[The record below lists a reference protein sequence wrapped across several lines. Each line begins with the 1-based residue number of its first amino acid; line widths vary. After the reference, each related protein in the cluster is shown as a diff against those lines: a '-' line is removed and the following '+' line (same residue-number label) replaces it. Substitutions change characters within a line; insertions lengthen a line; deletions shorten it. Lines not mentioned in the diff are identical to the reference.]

1 MKKVPAFLHSAIK
14 KTSVGDGRH
23 HICYCSQYT
32 KNAALCT
39 VPRFA
44 MHRYGAFCPI
54 SRWLTRDFHV
64 FGMKMPP
71 GTAACEQ

>member
-14 KTSVGDGRH
+14 KTSAGDGRH

-32 KNAALCT
+32 KNVALCT

-44 MHRYGAFCPI
+44 MHSSALLGTKCNKLHFGA
-54 SRWLTRDFHV
+54 
-64 FGMKMPP
+64 G
-71 GTAACEQ
+71 